1 MVGISLKMP
10 EPLAAQ
16 LAAVASHRGM
26 SKSALIREALET
38 FLNGHPA
45 HHPRSALDLVAD
57 LVGACEGPE
66 DLSVNKKYME
76 GFGE

>member
-16 LAAVASHRGM
+16 VTAVANDRGV
-26 SKSALIREALET
+26 SKSALMREAIET
-38 FLNGHPA
+38 FLSGDAANHPG
-45 HHPRSALDLVAD
+45 SALDHVAD

-66 DLSVNKKYME
+66 DLSVNRKYME

>member
-1 MVGISLKMP
+1 MKMP
-10 EPLAAQ
+10 EPLAAEV
-16 LAAVASHRGM
+16 AAVAHRKGV
-26 SKSALIREALET
+26 SKSALIREAIET
-38 FLNGHPA
+38 FLNGDEA

-57 LVGACEGPE
+57 LVGACEGPA